1 MFYILCGGKRLGMV
15 WGGKREIHLENDSA
29 IFPTP
34 KMFRLY
40 IRKKFKFSKE
50 KAKQIQMSLKEANGN
65 CVSF

>member
-15 WGGKREIHLENDSA
+15 WDGEMEIHLEHDSV

-34 KMFRLY
+34 KSFRLY

-50 KAKQIQMSLKEANGN
+50 EAKQIQLGLKNSGGKY
-65 CVSF
+65 VSF

>member
-15 WGGKREIHLENDSA
+15 WSGETEIHLEHDSA

-50 KAKQIQMSLKEANGN
+50 EAKQIQMSLKEANGN
-65 CVSF
+65 YVSF

>member
-15 WGGKREIHLENDSA
+15 WSGEREIHFENDSA
-29 IFPTP
+29 IFPSP

-50 KAKQIQMSLKEANGN
+50 EAKQIQMSLKEANGN
-65 CVSF
+65 YVSF

>member
-1 MFYILCGGKRLGMV
+1 MFYILCGGDRLGMV
-15 WGGKREIHLENDSA
+15 WNGETEIYLRHDSA

-50 KAKQIQMSLKEANGN
+50 EAKQIQMTLKEANGKY
-65 CVSF
+65 VSF

>member
-15 WGGKREIHLENDSA
+15 WREETEIHLEHDSA

-50 KAKQIQMSLKEANGN
+50 EAKQIQVTLKEANGN
-65 CVSF
+65 YVSF

>member
-15 WGGKREIHLENDSA
+15 WSGEREIHLENDSA

-40 IRKKFKFSKE
+40 IRKKFRFSKE
-50 KAKQIQMSLKEANGN
+50 EAKQIQMSLKEVNGN
-65 CVSF
+65 YVSF

>member
-15 WGGKREIHLENDSA
+15 WSGGEIHLENDSA

-50 KAKQIQMSLKEANGN
+50 EAKQIQMSLKEANGN
-65 CVSF
+65 YVSF

>member
-15 WGGKREIHLENDSA
+15 WSGETEIHLENDSA

-34 KMFRLY
+34 KQFRLY

-50 KAKQIQMSLKEANGN
+50 EAKQIQMNIKEAGGN
-65 CVSF
+65 FVSF

>member
-15 WGGKREIHLENDSA
+15 WSGETEIHLEHDSV

-50 KAKQIQMSLKEANGN
+50 EAKQIQMSLKEANGKYS
-65 CVSF
+65 SF

>member
-15 WGGKREIHLENDSA
+15 WSGETEIHFENDSA

-50 KAKQIQMSLKEANGN
+50 EAKQVQMSLKEADGKY
-65 CVSF
+65 VSF

>member
-15 WGGKREIHLENDSA
+15 WSGEREIHLENDSA

-34 KMFRLY
+34 KMFKLY

-50 KAKQIQMSLKEANGN
+50 EAKQIQMSLKEANGN
-65 CVSF
+65 YVSF

>member
-1 MFYILCGGKRLGMV
+1 MFYLLCGEKRLGMV
-15 WGGKREIHLENDSA
+15 WSGEREIHLENDSA

-50 KAKQIQMSLKEANGN
+50 EAKQIQMSLKEANGN
-65 CVSF
+65 YVSF

>member
-15 WGGKREIHLENDSA
+15 WSGKTEIYLENDSA

-50 KAKQIQMSLKEANGN
+50 EAKQIQMSLKEANGN
-65 CVSF
+65 YVSF

>member
-15 WGGKREIHLENDSA
+15 WSGETEIHLENDSA

-50 KAKQIQMSLKEANGN
+50 ETKQIQMSLKEANGN

>member
-15 WGGKREIHLENDSA
+15 WSGETEIHLENDSA

-34 KMFRLY
+34 KSFRLY

-50 KAKQIQMSLKEANGN
+50 EAKQIQLDLKNTGGKY
-65 CVSF
+65 VSF